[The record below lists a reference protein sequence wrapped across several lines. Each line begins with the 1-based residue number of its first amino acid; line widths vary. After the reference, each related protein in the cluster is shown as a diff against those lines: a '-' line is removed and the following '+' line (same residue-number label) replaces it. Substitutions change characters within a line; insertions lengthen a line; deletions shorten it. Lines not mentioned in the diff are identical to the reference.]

1 MPTHRAGGGKTR
13 RRPDERDER
22 ERCTKSS
29 AAAAAAAERC
39 TLGGTS
45 LCKLETKVH
54 MYARARAHA
63 VEERGVCKQTLMG
76 SDLLQ
81 QARYDEMDTAD
92 QLQQKLHNAA
102 RRPLPVSPSVFPFS
116 NMTSFN
122 PAPPP
127 LTPPLSSILLP
138 PLFISALCSCRLLFI
153 FLIFIALR
161 LPRSPPRP
169 AAPLLWFPDLKRTPR
184 QTAEYSDSPG
194 SDLGSEL

>member
-1 MPTHRAGGGKTR
+1 
-13 RRPDERDER
+13 
-22 ERCTKSS
+22 
-29 AAAAAAAERC
+29 
-39 TLGGTS
+39 
-45 LCKLETKVH
+45 
-54 MYARARAHA
+54 MYACAQAHA

-92 QLQQKLHNAA
+92 QPQQKLHNAA
-102 RRPLPVSPSVFPFS
+102 RRPFPVSASVFPFS

-153 FLIFIALR
+153 FLIFY
-161 LPRSPPRP
+161 RSPPPPLPSVPTLSRHLP
-169 AAPLLWFPDLKRTPR
+169 PPPPPAPLLWFPDLKRTPR